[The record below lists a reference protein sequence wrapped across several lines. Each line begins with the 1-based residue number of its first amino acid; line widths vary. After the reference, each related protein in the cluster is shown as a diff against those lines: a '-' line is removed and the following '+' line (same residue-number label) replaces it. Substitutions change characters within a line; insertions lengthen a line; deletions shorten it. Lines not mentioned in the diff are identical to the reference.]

1 VQKIPSSGVLL
12 YVVALNFYGGKA
24 FFGKFMVV
32 RVRLWSNTNLE
43 RGEAPI
49 GQIPVWAVHKR
60 ASLFLPAE
68 NCPPHLQQ
76 LMTSR
81 ARQDTAPY
89 SHVYK
94 YFLVADIVSLISFSG
109 TS

>member
-12 YVVALNFYGGKA
+12 NVVALNFYGGKA

-49 GQIPVWAVHKR
+49 GQIPVWAGGER
-60 ASLFLPAE
+60 SNLE
-68 NCPPHLQQ
+68 SRIPPYHRL
-76 LMTSR
+76 
-81 ARQDTAPY
+81 
-89 SHVYK
+89 
-94 YFLVADIVSLISFSG
+94 
-109 TS
+109 